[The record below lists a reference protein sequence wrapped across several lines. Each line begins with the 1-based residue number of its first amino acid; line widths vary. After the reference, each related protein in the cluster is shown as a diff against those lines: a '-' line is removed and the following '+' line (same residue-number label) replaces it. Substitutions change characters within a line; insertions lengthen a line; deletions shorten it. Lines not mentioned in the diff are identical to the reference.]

1 MKGYWIN
8 HVLEIKDE
16 PRFSAYVAASKPLL
30 QGNNRY
36 GALLKVFGPVSRTVQ
51 GSPVQF
57 AALVE
62 FDSVQAAVD
71 FWEDESYAAAR
82 LLMGSLE
89 DETAV
94 VDRRVC
100 CIEAERIAIKPGQSF
115 WLNHVHEILDENAFF
130 KYADAS
136 LAHFTTTGFGPV
148 VHQHAGQQLIKMAAA
163 LGVAAPHNADTLYQR
178 ADYRKALAVGGMTE
192 DESRVVNRTI
202 CAVAVPL

>member
-8 HVLEIKDE
+8 HVLEIKDAA
-16 PRFSAYVAASKPLL
+16 RFNAYVSASKPLL

-36 GALLKVFGPVSRTVQ
+36 GALLKVFGPVSRTIQ
-51 GSPVQF
+51 GSPAQF

-62 FDSVQAAVD
+62 FDSVQAAID
-71 FWEDESYAAAR
+71 FWEDENYAAAR
-82 LLMGSLE
+82 SLMGSLR

-100 CIEAERIAIKPGQSF
+100 CIEAEHIEVTPGQSF
-115 WLNHVHEILDENAFF
+115 WLNHVHEILDETAFF

-148 VHQHAGQQLIKMAAA
+148 VHQHAGQQLVEMAAA
-163 LGVAAPHNADTLYQR
+163 LGFAPPHHADTTYETAEYQ
-178 ADYRKALAVGGMTE
+178 KALAAGRMAE
-192 DESRVVNRTI
+192 DETHVVNRTI
-202 CAVAVPL
+202 CAVATPL